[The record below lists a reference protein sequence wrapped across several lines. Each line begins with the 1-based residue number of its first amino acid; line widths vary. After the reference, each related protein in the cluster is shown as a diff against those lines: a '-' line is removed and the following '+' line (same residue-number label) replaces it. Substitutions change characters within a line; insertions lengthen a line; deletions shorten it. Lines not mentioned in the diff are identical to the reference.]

1 MFTKNSFEP
10 FEKAMI
16 ALLKLKQ
23 IEILTNYVENNMHE
37 DVILD
42 VKLEDLKT
50 QMETIEIDQ

>member
-1 MFTKNSFEP
+1 
-10 FEKAMI
+10 MI